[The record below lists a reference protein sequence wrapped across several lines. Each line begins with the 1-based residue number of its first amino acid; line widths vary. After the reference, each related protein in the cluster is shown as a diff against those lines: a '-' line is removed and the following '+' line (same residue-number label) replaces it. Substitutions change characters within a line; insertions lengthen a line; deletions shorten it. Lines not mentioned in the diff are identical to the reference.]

1 MLYIEDD
8 QEGIAVL
15 WRRVGGVVL
24 GDQQEPIFDL
34 GPATGTDQPVGSGTT
49 SIESM
54 LMLQTISPDIPNGS
68 DTEHRSRCEV
78 GRTLRGGQCEL
89 PGEIE
94 FGGAL
99 LCARHAKQ
107 AEIYER
113 IDLLHGI
120 VLSLE
125 VCLRTLSLRRNRNR
139 TLLLRRQRARAIR
152 ELDLAY
158 EDLRRFENDD
168 PWAGESGW

>member
-1 MLYIEDD
+1 
-8 QEGIAVL
+8 VL
-15 WRRVGGVVL
+15 
-24 GDQQEPIFDL
+24 Q
-34 GPATGTDQPVGSGTT
+34 A
-49 SIESM
+49 
-54 LMLQTISPDIPNGS
+54 ISPDVPNS
-68 DTEHRSRCEV
+68 SATEHRPRCEV

-94 FGGAL
+94 FAGAL

-125 VCLRTLSLRRNRNR
+125 VCLRTLSLRRNRI
-139 TLLLRRQRARAIR
+139 LLLRRQRARASR

-158 EDLRRFENDD
+158 EDLRRFENDY
-168 PWAGESGW
+168 P

>member
-1 MLYIEDD
+1 MLK
-8 QEGIAVL
+8 V
-15 WRRVGGVVL
+15 
-24 GDQQEPIFDL
+24 
-34 GPATGTDQPVGSGTT
+34 
-49 SIESM
+49 
-54 LMLQTISPDIPNGS
+54 ISPNVPTNGS

-99 LCARHAKQ
+99 LCARHAKR

-113 IDLLHGI
+113 LDLLHGI

-125 VCLRTLSLRRNRNR
+125 LCLRTVALRGNRNH
-139 TLLLRRQRARAIR
+139 TLLRCQRARATR
-152 ELDLAY
+152 ELELAY
-158 EDLRRFENDD
+158 EDLRRFGDND
-168 PWAGESGW
+168 P